1 MSFFKI
7 FVPLDLRSAILS
19 LVFVL
24 LTLPWLDAQSPSQD
38 KALLESINQQYASV
52 LALPESQQK
61 EKLQGLIAQLV
72 QVIERQEAPSSHLYY
87 NLGTLYL
94 KTENY
99 GQAIFQL
106 KKAYRLNPNDQR
118 IVDHLNRALLQAK
131 IDTNS
136 KAELS
141 LALWLQRFWGGLTV
155 LQLQSLLLLLC
166 FGSVLIFLI
175 KGKRKPK
182 WGVLLSFFILL
193 MLILAWLRS
202 ENLGIQKEVI
212 LLAEQNPRAGLGLQY
227 PGILADRAVLPSGSM
242 GQLLREDSGWYE
254 VLWGDKG
261 RGWVP
266 KSDAGLVY

>member
-1 MSFFKI
+1 MSFFKLFI
-7 FVPLDLRSAILS
+7 PLNLRSAFLS
-19 LVFVL
+19 VGFIL
-24 LTLPWLDAQSPSQD
+24 LTLPWLEAQSPSQD
-38 KALLESINQQYASV
+38 KALLEMINQQYASV
-52 LALPESQQK
+52 LALPEAQQK
-61 EKLQGLIAQLV
+61 EKLQGLIAQLL
-72 QVIERQEAPSSHLYY
+72 QLIERQEAPSSQLYY

-94 KTENY
+94 KIENY

-131 IDTNS
+131 VDSNS
-136 KAELS
+136 KVELS
-141 LALWLQRFWGGLTV
+141 LALWLQRFWGALTV
-155 LQLQSLLLLLC
+155 QQLQSLLLLLC
-166 FGSVLIFLI
+166 FVALLIFI
-175 KGKRKPK
+175 FKGKRKPK
-182 WGVLLSFFILL
+182 WCVLLSFLMLL
-193 MLILAWLRS
+193 MLVLAWLRA

-212 LLAEQNPRAGLGLQY
+212 LLVEQNPRTGLGLQY